1 MSEKN
6 KVQILNENEL
16 SAVSGGTTS
25 LRKTSTPHIQS
36 VRWYASVISTAKRTI
51 MYTMS
56 GLVKYW
62 KSSLSIR
69 KAFFT
74 SWNQTSWA
82 NKLQT
87 HPICSF
93 GTNASSASHNLCFLL
108 TDIITKRN
116 NSICFLSFSSA
127 FTCSRL
133 TWPQGLRIRSAIC
146 ISVLNYFKQA
156 E

>member
-74 SWNQTSWA
+74 SWN
-82 NKLQT
+82 
-87 HPICSF
+87 
-93 GTNASSASHNLCFLL
+93 
-108 TDIITKRN
+108 
-116 NSICFLSFSSA
+116 
-127 FTCSRL
+127 
-133 TWPQGLRIRSAIC
+133 
-146 ISVLNYFKQA
+146 
-156 E
+156 